1 MRWLIILGLMFGL
14 SGCIT
19 LSDVSTGV
27 GAVGATALADTVAPG
42 LGTGAKVIVTAV
54 GATAGA
60 ALVEDTVQTVTKE
73 TLTAVTNPWQGMV
86 LAFQTLL
93 NHAFELVVAISIG
106 VFAIPMLLTF
116 ALGKIMP
123 RKKEKVVR
131 AENEVLK
138 KLMMDQEK

>member
-1 MRWLIILGLMFGL
+1 MKWLIILGLMFGL

-19 LSDVSTGV
+19 LSEVSTG
-27 GAVGATALADTVAPG
+27 A
-42 LGTGAKVIVTAV
+42 

-60 ALVEDTVQTVTKE
+60 VVSAAANLSVPATAVLTAASATAAAVLVDEPAPTVTAE
-73 TLTAVTNPWQGMV
+73 TLTAVTNPWQGLV

-106 VFAIPMLLTF
+106 VFAIPMVLTF

-123 RKKEKVVR
+123 RKKEKDVR

-138 KLMMDQEK
+138 KVIMEQEK